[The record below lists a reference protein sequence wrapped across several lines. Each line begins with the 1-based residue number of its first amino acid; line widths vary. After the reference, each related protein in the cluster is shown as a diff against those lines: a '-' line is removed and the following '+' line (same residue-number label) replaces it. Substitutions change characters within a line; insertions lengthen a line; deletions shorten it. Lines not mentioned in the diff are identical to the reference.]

1 MRVARTVA
9 EVRAFYRNE
18 RPRGTTVAFVPTM
31 GALHEGHLSLIGRA
45 REAADLI
52 VVSIFVNPLQFG
64 PSEDFDAYPRDEARD
79 TALVEAE
86 GANLVFLPPVEQ
98 MYPEGAATTV
108 HVDGALSSTL
118 EGAARPGHFD
128 GVATVVAKLFNVVD
142 PDVAVFGQK
151 DAQQVAVIR
160 RMTRDLAYRTEI
172 VVGAT
177 VREADGL
184 AASSRNAYLTGDER
198 RAATAL
204 YGALLAGEEVCRAG
218 GPAAAVRTMEAVLGD
233 APGVEPDY
241 AAAVDPYSFGPPA
254 GGGPVL
260 LAVAARVGR
269 TRLIDNVL
277 VQPS

>member
-31 GALHEGHLSLIGRA
+31 GALHEGHLSLMRRA
-45 REAADLI
+45 REAADLV

-64 PSEDFDAYPRDEARD
+64 PGEDYESYPRDEGRD
-79 TALVEAE
+79 LALVEDE
-86 GANLVFLPPVEQ
+86 GVNLVFLPAVEQ
-98 MYPEGAATTV
+98 MYPEGAVTTV
-108 HVDGALSSTL
+108 HVDGPLASTL

-128 GVATVVAKLFNVVD
+128 GVATVVSKLFNVID

-160 RMTRDLAYRTEI
+160 RMVRDLSYRTEI
-172 VVGAT
+172 VVAPT
-177 VREADGL
+177 VREHDGL
-184 AASSRNAYLTGDER
+184 ALSSRNAYLDAGER
-198 RAATAL
+198 EAATAL
-204 YGALLAGEEVCRAG
+204 YRALAAGEEALRDEGIEGAEAAMRGVLDDAG
-218 GPAAAVRTMEAVLGD
+218 
-233 APGVEPDY
+233 GVEPDY
-241 AAAVDPYSFGPPA
+241 AAAVDPYSFGSP
-254 GGGPVL
+254 GGDGPVL

-277 VQPS
+277 VQP

>member
-31 GALHEGHLSLIGRA
+31 GALHDGHLSLVRKA
-45 REAADLI
+45 REAADLV

-64 PSEDFDAYPRDEARD
+64 PGEDYESYPRDEGRD
-79 TALVEAE
+79 VALLEEE
-86 GANLVFLPPVEQ
+86 GANLVFLPAVDD
-98 MYPEGAATTV
+98 MYPEGAVTTV
-108 HVDGALSSTL
+108 HVDGPLTSTL

-128 GVATVVAKLFNVVD
+128 GVATVVGKLFNVTD

-160 RMTRDLAYRTEI
+160 RMVRDLSYRTEI
-172 VVGAT
+172 VVAPT
-177 VREADGL
+177 VRDADGL
-184 AASSRNAYLTGDER
+184 ALSSRNAYLGEHER
-198 RAATAL
+198 EAATAL
-204 YGALLAGEEVCRAG
+204 HRALVTGEEACRDG
-218 GPAAAVRTMEAVLGD
+218 GPGAAEAVMREVLD
-233 APGVEPDY
+233 AAEGVEPDY
-241 AAAVDPYSFGPPA
+241 AAAVDPYSFGSPA
-254 GGGPVL
+254 GDGPVL

-277 VQPS
+277 VRP

>member
-1 MRVARTVA
+1 MRVVRTVA

-31 GALHEGHLSLIGRA
+31 GALHDGHLSLVRRA
-45 REAADLI
+45 REAAGLV

-64 PSEDFDAYPRDEARD
+64 PSEDYDSYPRDEARD
-79 TALVEAE
+79 VALLEAE
-86 GANLVFLPPVEQ
+86 GANLVFVPSVEQ
-98 MYPEGAATTV
+98 MYPDGGVTTV
-108 HVDGALSSTL
+108 HVDGALASTL

-160 RMTRDLAYRTEI
+160 RMVRDLSYRTEI

-177 VREADGL
+177 VREPDGV
-184 AASSRNAYLTGDER
+184 AASSRNAALSHAER
-198 RAATAL
+198 EAATAL
-204 YGALLAGEEVCRAG
+204 FRALSAGEEVCRTN
-218 GPAAAVRTMEAVLGD
+218 GPDDAVARMRGILDD
-233 APGVEPDY
+233 APGVETGY
-241 AAAVDPYSFGPPA
+241 AAVVDPYTFGAPSD
-254 GGGPVL
+254 GGPVL

-277 VQPS
+277 VQL

>member
-31 GALHEGHLSLIGRA
+31 GALHEGHLSLVRRA
-45 REAADLI
+45 HEAADLV

-64 PSEDFDAYPRDEARD
+64 PAEDFEAYPRDEGRD
-79 TALVEAE
+79 VALVEAE
-86 GANLVFLPPVEQ
+86 GVNLVFLPAVEQ
-98 MYPEGAATTV
+98 MYPAGAVTTV
-108 HVDGALSSTL
+108 HVDGPLASTL

-128 GVATVVAKLFNVVD
+128 GVATVVSKLLNVVD

-151 DAQQVAVIR
+151 DAQQVAVVR
-160 RMTRDLAYRTEI
+160 RMVRDLSYRTEI

-177 VREADGL
+177 VREDDGL
-184 AASSRNAYLTGDER
+184 AASSRNAYLSGDER
-198 RAATAL
+198 EHATAL
-204 YGALLAGEEVCRAG
+204 YRALAAGEEVCRSD
-218 GPAAAVRTMEAVLGD
+218 GPAAAEAEMTAILD
-233 APGVEPDY
+233 AADGVERDY
-241 AAAVDPYSFGPPA
+241 AAAVDPYSFEPPA
-254 GGGPVL
+254 DGGLVL

-277 VQPS
+277 LQS

>member
-31 GALHEGHLSLIGRA
+31 GALHDGHLSLVRKA
-45 REAADLI
+45 RESADLV

-64 PSEDFDAYPRDEARD
+64 PSEDFESYPRDEGRD
-79 TALVEAE
+79 VGLVEEE
-86 GANLVFLPPVEQ
+86 GVNLVFLPAVEQ
-98 MYPEGAATTV
+98 MYPDGAITTV
-108 HVDGALSSTL
+108 HVDGPLGSTL

-128 GVATVVAKLFNVVD
+128 GVATVVSKLFNVVD

-160 RMTRDLAYRTEI
+160 RMVRDLSYRAEI
-172 VVGAT
+172 VVAPT
-177 VREADGL
+177 VRERDGL
-184 AASSRNAYLTGDER
+184 ALSSRNAYLDER
-198 RAATAL
+198 ERAAATAL
-204 YGALLAGEEVCRAG
+204 YRALAAGEPAWRDEGAG
-218 GPAAAVRTMEAVLGD
+218 GAEAAMRAVLDEAV
-233 APGVEPDY
+233 GVEPDY
-241 AAAVDPYSFGPPA
+241 AAAVDPYSFGSPA

-277 VQPS
+277 VQT

>member
-1 MRVARTVA
+1 MRVVRTVA
-9 EVRAFYRNE
+9 EVQAFYRNE

-31 GALHEGHLSLIGRA
+31 GALHDGHLSLVRRA
-45 REAADLI
+45 GEAADLV

-64 PSEDFDAYPRDEARD
+64 PAEDFESYPRDEGRD
-79 TALVEAE
+79 VGLLESE
-86 GANLVFLPPVEQ
+86 GVNLVFLPSLEQ
-98 MYPEGAATTV
+98 MYPDGAVTTV
-108 HVDGALSSTL
+108 HVDGILGETL

-160 RMTRDLAYRTEI
+160 RMVRDLSYRTEI

-177 VREADGL
+177 VREPDGL
-184 AASSRNAYLTGDER
+184 AASSRNAYLSGDER
-198 RAATAL
+198 EAATAL
-204 YGALLAGEEVCRAG
+204 FGALTAGEEACRVD
-218 GPAAAVRTMEAVLGD
+218 GPEAAEATMRATLEGAS
-233 APGVEPDY
+233 GVEPDY
-241 AAAVDPYSFGPPA
+241 AAAVDPYSFGNPA
-254 GGGPVL
+254 DGGPVL

-277 VQPS
+277 VQP

>member
-1 MRVARTVA
+1 
-9 EVRAFYRNE
+9 
-18 RPRGTTVAFVPTM
+18 M
-31 GALHEGHLSLIGRA
+31 GALHEGHLSLVRRA
-45 REAADLI
+45 REAADLV

-64 PSEDFDAYPRDEARD
+64 PGEDFDSYPRDETRD
-79 TALVEAE
+79 VALLEAE
-86 GANLVFLPPVEQ
+86 GVNLVFLPEVDQ
-98 MYPEGAATTV
+98 MYPEGASTTV
-108 HVDGALSSTL
+108 HVEGPLATTL
-118 EGAARPGHFD
+118 EGASRPGHFD

-160 RMTRDLAYRTEI
+160 GMVRDLSYRAEI

-177 VREADGL
+177 VRDEDGL

-198 RAATAL
+198 TAATAL
-204 YGALLAGEEVCRAG
+204 YGALLQGEEVCRAD
-218 GPAAAVRTMEAVLGD
+218 GPAAAARRLEALLAE
-233 APGVEPDY
+233 APGVDLDY

-277 VQPS
+277 VQP

>member
-1 MRVARTVA
+1 MRAVRTVA

-31 GALHEGHLSLIGRA
+31 GALHEGHLSLVRRA
-45 REAADLI
+45 GEAADLV

-64 PSEDFDAYPRDEARD
+64 PSEDFASYPRDEARD
-79 TALVEAE
+79 VGLLESE
-86 GANLVFLPPVEQ
+86 GVNLVFLPSVEQ

-108 HVDGALSSTL
+108 HVEGTLAETL

-128 GVATVVAKLFNVVD
+128 GVATVVAKLLNVVD

-151 DAQQVAVIR
+151 DAQQVAVVR
-160 RMTRDLAYRTEI
+160 RMVRDLSYRTEI

-177 VREADGL
+177 VRDEDGL
-184 AASSRNAYLTGDER
+184 AASSRNAYLSDGER
-198 RAATAL
+198 EAAAAL
-204 YGALLAGEEVCRAG
+204 YGALTAGEEACRAG
-218 GPAAAVRTMEAVLGD
+218 GPEAAEAAMRATLAD
-233 APGVEPDY
+233 AAGVEPDY
-241 AAAVDPYSFGPPA
+241 AAAVDPYSFGNPA
-254 GGGPVL
+254 DGGPVL

-277 VQPS
+277 VQP